1 MDRCRS
7 KLAYEDED
15 ADTRGT
21 ATGPRGAARDYGRE
35 RRYGRPYS
43 RRRSGG
49 SGGRSAGGSGA
60 LNMFARLGF
69 VARGIA
75 GIGIA
80 ALNAAVTY
88 DAARAKGVDGVLR
101 SFAQSPFGPWLLI
114 LVALGLIAFGIF
126 RSSRRNGAAPSAES
140 PSEYAMAHCAA
151 WPATAAAS
159 QPSRFDI
166 ACAQLTTARTWPESS
181 AARHRTDHG

>member
-1 MDRCRS
+1 M
-7 KLAYEDED
+7 
-15 ADTRGT
+15 
-21 ATGPRGAARDYGRE
+21 
-35 RRYGRPYS
+35 
-43 RRRSGG
+43 
-49 SGGRSAGGSGA
+49 
-60 LNMFARLGF
+60 
-69 VARGIA
+69 
-75 GIGIA
+75 
-80 ALNAAVTY
+80 
-88 DAARAKGVDGVLR
+88 DGVLR

-140 PSEYAMAHCAA
+140 LSEHGLQLGCRAHAIAPPYAIAHCAV
-151 WPATAAAS
+151 WPAAVAVS